1 MKKINIHRA
10 AEKRRYHPGTARD
23 LLSKSGKC
31 SERSPRGSRSLLF
44 ATSLF
49 LMITALSLS
58 ACTATASTPTA
69 IPTVSLDSNN
79 NSSSS
84 AQSSDANSVSAKAV
98 IVPVNDAQLSFSA
111 VGRVTSVEVKA
122 GDKVTAGQTLVK
134 LDTTI
139 LEAKVKEAEAG
150 VQAADAQIRYLNRLA
165 TDPLHY
171 ESAQADL
178 ERAQALLDSAKAV
191 LASQSTLTAPFDG
204 TIVSVDI
211 NPAETVVPGQVV
223 IVLGDLS
230 KYQIETTDLSERD
243 VTRVQTGQSAK
254 VFIEAL
260 NEEFTGKVIDVDR
273 VSSTLG
279 GDVVFKV
286 TIELDQQPQGL
297 LWGMSADVQ
306 IQTTK

>member
-1 MKKINIHRA
+1 MKKINIY
-10 AEKRRYHPGTARD
+10 AEQRD
-23 LLSKSGKC
+23 DVRLS
-31 SERSPRGSRSLLF
+31 GSRSVRFTEKILIVMVVAVL
-44 ATSLF
+44 
-49 LMITALSLS
+49 LS
-58 ACTATASTPTA
+58 ACTATASTSTA
-69 IPTVSLDSNN
+69 IPTVSLDNNN
-79 NSSSS
+79 NSSPST
-84 AQSSDANSVSAKAV
+84 QSSDANSVLASAV
-98 IVPVNDAQLSFSA
+98 VVPVNDAQLSFSA
-111 VGRVTSVEVKA
+111 VGRVTSVDVKP

-139 LEAKVKEAEAG
+139 LEAKVKEAEAD
-150 VQAADAQIRYLNRLA
+150 VLAADAQIRYLNRLA

-171 ESAQADL
+171 ESAAADL
-178 ERAQALLDSAKAV
+178 ARAQALLDSAKAT

-211 NPAETVVPGQVV
+211 APAETVVPGQIV

-243 VTRVQTGQSAK
+243 VTRVQMGQSAK
-254 VFIEAL
+254 VFIQAL
-260 NEEFTGKVIDVDR
+260 NEEFTGKVADVDR

-286 TIELDQQPQGL
+286 TLDLDQQPQGL

-306 IQTTK
+306 IETAK

>member
-1 MKKINIHRA
+1 MKKIVLPRA
-10 AEKRRYHPGTARD
+10 ERRDSVR
-23 LLSKSGKC
+23 LSC
-31 SERSPRGSRSLLF
+31 SRS
-44 ATSLF
+44 AQANRF
-49 LMITALSLS
+49 LIVVVMALSLS
-58 ACTATASTPTA
+58 ACAATAATPTP
-69 IPTVSLDSNN
+69 IPTVSLDSNTPS
-79 NSSSS
+79 NSTK
-84 AQSSDANSVSAKAV
+84 SSDANSISAKAV

-111 VGRVTSVEVKA
+111 VGRVTAVNVKV

-139 LEAKVKEAEAG
+139 LEAKVKEVEAD
-150 VQAADAQIRYLNRLA
+150 VLAADAQIRYLNRLA

-178 ERAQALLDSAKAV
+178 ARAQALLDSAKAT
-191 LASQSTLTAPFDG
+191 LLTQSMLTAPFDG

-211 NPAETVVPGQVV
+211 APAETVVPGQVV

-230 KYQIETTDLSERD
+230 TYQIETTDLSERD
-243 VTRVQTGQSAK
+243 VTRVQAGQSAK

-273 VSSTLG
+273 ISSTLG

-286 TIELDQQPQGL
+286 TIQFDKQPEGL
-297 LWGMSADVQ
+297 LWGMSADVN
-306 IQTTK
+306 IQAAE

>member
-1 MKKINIHRA
+1 MFALRRRSALFILNIIVIA
-10 AEKRRYHPGTARD
+10 LALSSCTAR
-23 LLSKSGKC
+23 
-31 SERSPRGSRSLLF
+31 
-44 ATSLF
+44 
-49 LMITALSLS
+49 
-58 ACTATASTPTA
+58 ASTSTA
-69 IPTVSLDSNN
+69 IPTVSLDNN

-84 AQSSDANSVSAKAV
+84 STQSSDANAVSASAV
-98 IVPVNDAQLSFSA
+98 VAPVNDAQLSFSA
-111 VGRVTSVEVKA
+111 VGRVISVDVKA
-122 GDKVTAGQTLVK
+122 GDKVTAGQPLVK
-134 LDTTI
+134 LDTTL
-139 LEAKVKEAEAG
+139 LEAKVKEAEAD
-150 VQAADAQIRYLNRLA
+150 VLAADAQIRYLNRLA

-178 ERAQALLDSAKAV
+178 ARAQALLDSAKAT

-243 VTRVQTGQSAK
+243 VTRVQVGQSAK
-254 VFIEAL
+254 IFMEAL
-260 NEEFTGKVIDVDR
+260 NEEFTGKVTDVDR

-286 TIELDQQPQGL
+286 TVELDQQPQGL

-306 IQTTK
+306 IETAK

>member
-1 MKKINIHRA
+1 M
-10 AEKRRYHPGTARD
+10 
-23 LLSKSGKC
+23 
-31 SERSPRGSRSLLF
+31 
-44 ATSLF
+44 
-49 LMITALSLS
+49 ALSLS
-58 ACTATASTPTA
+58 ACAATAATPTA
-69 IPTVSLDSNN
+69 IPTVSLDSNTPS
-79 NSSSS
+79 NSTK
-84 AQSSDANSVSAKAV
+84 SSDANSISAKAV

-111 VGRVTSVEVKA
+111 VGRVTAVNVKV

-139 LEAKVKEAEAG
+139 LEAKVKEAEAD
-150 VQAADAQIRYLNRLA
+150 VLAADAQIRYLNRLA

-178 ERAQALLDSAKAV
+178 ARAQALLDSAKAT
-191 LASQSTLTAPFDG
+191 LLTQSMLTAPFDG

-211 NPAETVVPGQVV
+211 APAETVVPGQVV

-230 KYQIETTDLSERD
+230 TYQIETTDLSERD
-243 VTRVQTGQSAK
+243 VTRVQAGQSAK

-273 VSSTLG
+273 ISSTLG

-286 TIELDQQPQGL
+286 TIQFDKQPEGL
-297 LWGMSADVQ
+297 LWGMSADVN
-306 IQTTK
+306 IQAAE

>member
-1 MKKINIHRA
+1 MKKINIY
-10 AEKRRYHPGTARD
+10 AEQRD
-23 LLSKSGKC
+23 DVRLS
-31 SERSPRGSRSLLF
+31 GSRSVRFTEKILIVMVVAVL
-44 ATSLF
+44 
-49 LMITALSLS
+49 LS
-58 ACTATASTPTA
+58 ACTATASTSTA
-69 IPTVSLDSNN
+69 IPTVSLDNN
-79 NSSSS
+79 NDPSSIT
-84 AQSSDANSVSAKAV
+84 QSSDANSVLASAV
-98 IVPVNDAQLSFSA
+98 VVPVNDAQLSFSA
-111 VGRVTSVEVKA
+111 VGRVTSVDVKP

-139 LEAKVKEAEAG
+139 LEAKVKEAEAD
-150 VQAADAQIRYLNRLA
+150 VLAADAQIRYLNRLA

-171 ESAQADL
+171 ESAAADL
-178 ERAQALLDSAKAV
+178 ARAQALLDSAKAT

-211 NPAETVVPGQVV
+211 APAETVVPGQIV

-243 VTRVQTGQSAK
+243 VTRVQMGQSAK
-254 VFIEAL
+254 VFIQAL
-260 NEEFTGKVIDVDR
+260 NEEFTGKVADVDR

-286 TIELDQQPQGL
+286 TLDLDQQPQGL

-306 IQTTK
+306 IETAK